1 MTVSGRLDTALP
13 QTGQR
18 HGSIPLGTPVPGRL
32 TNPRAGVLALPGKF
46 RPTKVSIIIPYYNH
60 GSELHAAV
68 QSSLAAYD
76 GDLEVIVVNDG
87 SAEPHAAVYLDLVRR
102 LSVKVSVI
110 TKRNGGLSS
119 ARNAGLAAANGDF
132 IQFLDSDDVLL
143 PEKITRQV
151 KHFSVR
157 EDLQVS
163 VCDYFTGNE
172 WLSRLDKQ
180 DSIAPYKFAPES
192 FLFLWERRFSIPM
205 HVALF
210 RRSVFDDIKF
220 DESVV
225 GKEDWILWC
234 KLIRQWP
241 HGIAYMPFRGAVYR
255 LHKQGMTR
263 SLDAMGESWL
273 RATSVIGELW
283 SERYP
288 EFEAAS
294 AEWHARHYRGAR
306 LKLPCALEMSS
317 ATTVEATEDCAA
329 RAVNVD
335 SQTVVDIRP
344 AAVSSSPLIS
354 FIVPIYNHAKYL
366 GECLTS
372 ILQQNFRNIELIAID
387 DASSEQEVG
396 GILGCLNASDLRIKC
411 LRNSFNLGIA
421 HTQNLAAREA
431 SGTYLAFV
439 DCDDFIPP
447 HAAKTVADAIA
458 QFPGDYYFSDMIDI
472 DQEDKPLRKAV
483 YGGYDWLKPSG
494 DVRRDLILGMVASH
508 LKVIRRE
515 AFLAQGGCRP
525 EFSGVQDWD
534 LALRVARHGTL
545 RYIPEPLYFRRVHN
559 NSVTSACSIGQF
571 WLANRL
577 RREALAWFSS
587 DVARAADD
595 GEEKSVRVIDGFET
609 SSLISKL
616 LEPALRGLRL
626 IFQIR
631 GRSLSVREIDL
642 LREFNSFFDRID
654 VGSTEAAALMGYL
667 WDEQIVSMSNGQPAL
682 YSSLYNSSCGK
693 GP

>member
-1 MTVSGRLDTALP
+1 M
-13 QTGQR
+13 
-18 HGSIPLGTPVPGRL
+18 
-32 TNPRAGVLALPGKF
+32 
-46 RPTKVSIIIPYYNH
+46 KVSVIIPYYNH
-60 GSELHAAV
+60 GSQLHAAV

-87 SAEPHAAVYLDLVRR
+87 SVERHAAVYLDLVRR
-102 LSVKVSVI
+102 LSDKVSII

-143 PEKITRQV
+143 PGKITRQV
-151 KHFSVR
+151 RHFSVR

-172 WLSRLDKQ
+172 WLSSLDKP
-180 DSIAPYKFAPES
+180 DSMAPYKFAPES

-210 RRSVFDDIKF
+210 RRSVFNDIKF

-234 KLIRQWP
+234 RLIRQWP

-273 RATSVIGELW
+273 RATSRIGELW

-294 AEWHARHYRGAR
+294 AQWHARHYKGAR
-306 LKLPCALEMSS
+306 LKQPCLPEMLSG
-317 ATTVEATEDCAA
+317 TTVEAREDCAA
-329 RAVNVD
+329 RAVNVEC
-335 SQTVVDIRP
+335 QTVLDIRP
-344 AAVSSSPLIS
+344 AAVPGAPLIS
-354 FIVPIYNHAKYL
+354 FVVPIYNHSKYL
-366 GECLTS
+366 EQCLTS
-372 ILQQNFRNIELIAID
+372 ILQQNFREIELIAID
-387 DASSEQEVG
+387 DASSETEVG
-396 GILGCLNASDLRIKC
+396 RILGRLNSSDVRIKC

-421 HTQNLAAREA
+421 HTQNLAARDA

-447 HAAKTVADAIA
+447 HAAETVADAIA

-472 DQEDKPLRKAV
+472 DQEDKPLRKAA

-494 DVRRDLILGMVASH
+494 DVRRDLILGMIASH

-515 AFLAQGGCRP
+515 TYLAQGGCRP

-534 LALRVARHGTL
+534 LALRVARYGAL
-545 RYIPEPLYFRRVHN
+545 RYIPEPLYFRRIHD

-571 WLANRL
+571 WLTNRL
-577 RREALAWFSS
+577 RREAVAWFSS
-587 DVARAADD
+587 DVARAADVV
-595 GEEKSVRVIDGFET
+595 EEKSVKVVEGFET
-609 SSLISKL
+609 SSLVPKL

-667 WDEQIVSMSNGQPAL
+667 WNENIVSISGDQRVPHNRHYRTARDSIISQH
-682 YSSLYNSSCGK
+682 
-693 GP
+693 

>member
-1 MTVSGRLDTALP
+1 MA
-13 QTGQR
+13 
-18 HGSIPLGTPVPGRL
+18 GRL
-32 TNPRAGVLALPGKF
+32 TNPFAGVQALQDKF
-46 RPTKVSIIIPYYNH
+46 RLTKVSIIIPYYNH
-60 GSELHAAV
+60 GTQLHAAV

-87 SAEPHAAVYLDLVRR
+87 SVEPHAGVYLDLVRR
-102 LSVKVSVI
+102 LSDKVSVI

-132 IQFLDSDDVLL
+132 IQFLDCDDVLL
-143 PEKITRQV
+143 PQKVTRQV
-151 KHFSVR
+151 QHFSVR
-157 EDLQVS
+157 KELQVS

-172 WLSRLDKQ
+172 WLSRLDKP
-180 DSIAPYKFAPES
+180 DSIAPFKFAPET

-220 DESVV
+220 DERVV

-234 KLIRQWP
+234 RIIRQWP

-263 SLDAMGESWL
+263 RLDAMGESWL
-273 RATSVIGELW
+273 RATSIIGELW
-283 SERYP
+283 PERYP

-294 AEWHARHYRGAR
+294 AEWHAEHYGGAR
-306 LKLPCALEMSS
+306 LNRPGPPESPPS
-317 ATTVEATEDCAA
+317 AATVETRDDCAVS
-329 RAVNVD
+329 AVNVEC
-335 SQTVVDIRP
+335 QTILDIRP
-344 AAVSSSPLIS
+344 GAASAPPLIS
-354 FIVPIYNHAKYL
+354 FVVPIYNHARYL
-366 GECLTS
+366 GQCLTS

-387 DASSEQEVG
+387 DASSEEEVG
-396 GILGCLNASDLRIKC
+396 RILGRLNANDVRIKC
-411 LRNSFNLGIA
+411 LRNPLNLGIA
-421 HTQNLAAREA
+421 HTQNRAAREA

-439 DCDDFIPP
+439 DCDDFLPS
-447 HAAKTVADAIA
+447 HAAKTVADVIA

-508 LKVIRRE
+508 LKVIRRQ
-515 AFLAQGGCRP
+515 AYLAQDGCRP

-545 RYIPEPLYFRRVHN
+545 RHIPEPLYFRRVHN

-571 WLANRL
+571 WLMNRL

-587 DVARAADD
+587 DFARAADYV
-595 GEEKSVRVIDGFET
+595 EEKSIRVIDRFET
-609 SSLISKL
+609 PSLAAML
-616 LEPALRGLRL
+616 LELALRSVRL
-626 IFQIR
+626 VFQGR

-642 LREFNSFFDRID
+642 LREFNSFFDRIE
-654 VGSTEAAALMGYL
+654 VASTEAAALMGYL
-667 WDEQIVSMSNGQPAL
+667 WDEKIVSMSNGQRGV
-682 YSSLYNSSCGK
+682 Y
-693 GP
+693 